1 MEPQENRSLSEDLL
15 KVEDDPQRRL
25 ELELTADDP
34 SLGWREEEKDAH
46 TLQQATSV
54 SKEASKG
61 SQTIIELS
69 DYSVH

>member
-1 MEPQENRSLSEDLL
+1 LL

-34 SLGWREEEKDAH
+34 SLRGEKKEGCSH
-46 TLQQATSV
+46 TSAGNFRP
-54 SKEASKG
+54 KEASRG

-69 DYSVH
+69 DYSVQ